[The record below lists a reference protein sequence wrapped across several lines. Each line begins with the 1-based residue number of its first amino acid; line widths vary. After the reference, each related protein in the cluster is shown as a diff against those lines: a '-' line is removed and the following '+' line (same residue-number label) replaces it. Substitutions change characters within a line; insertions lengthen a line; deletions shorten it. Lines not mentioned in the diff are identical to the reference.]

1 MTIVVDASVAVKW
14 VIPWPGRPSARAGSP
29 APEAANALWKKLTR
43 REITAREAAQAIDLL
58 MASGLDLR
66 PSGPLLGRALALA
79 RRLRH
84 PVYDGIYLALAQA
97 EGATL
102 ITADQRLLARVARGR
117 TRVAVVDLATL

>member
-1 MTIVVDASVAVKW
+1 V
-14 VIPWPGRPSARAGSP
+14 
-29 APEAANALWKKLTR
+29 WKKLIR
-43 REITAREAAQAIDLL
+43 REITAREAAQAITLL

-66 PSGPLLGRALALA
+66 PSRPLLGRALKLA

-84 PVYDGIYLALAQA
+84 PVYDCLYVALAQA

-117 TRVAVVDLATL
+117 TRVAVADLATL